1 MDCVA
6 LLRGAA
12 RRGLAALSVLIASLG
27 VAAAAAAEEPVVD
40 ALPPI
45 LPLLDRADPS
55 VFDVRDAVHYSGLGL
70 GRIYARPENAQH
82 FGPGVEVRFADQL
95 VWTRSVAQLESAFGG
110 SLRLLPHGYALSVA
124 QSGGAAGV
132 RLGPLEFKASVAL
145 SILNVD
151 TVLSGWDLSMFWP
164 RSMLG
169 VCLSLG
175 AVRVDVLAHVEYLWR
190 WFGPDEYVRG
200 IGVMVS
206 LKQGPL
212 GPTLH

>member
-12 RRGLAALSVLIASLG
+12 RRGLAALSVWIASSG
-27 VAAAAAAEEPVVD
+27 VAAAAAPEEPVVD

-45 LPLLDRADPS
+45 FPLLDRAQPG

-70 GRIYARPENAQH
+70 ARIYARPENAQH

-95 VWTRSVAQLESAFGG
+95 VWTRSAAQLESAFGG

-132 RLGPLEFKASVAL
+132 RLGP
-145 SILNVD
+145 
-151 TVLSGWDLSMFWP
+151 
-164 RSMLG
+164 
-169 VCLSLG
+169 
-175 AVRVDVLAHVEYLWR
+175 
-190 WFGPDEYVRG
+190 
-200 IGVMVS
+200 
-206 LKQGPL
+206 
-212 GPTLH
+212 